1 MRKSIIATA
10 GMLSFLL
17 LACGIWG
24 FAQSQRSMVGFMPPN
39 TSINGVDCSGQTVED
54 AHTSLTLAWNRHDF
68 VVIADGSEAGM
79 LTNLHFEYH
88 PSKILDK
95 ALTRSC
101 IHPALTW
108 LMKELDPYRT
118 DLKIAKVNDE
128 FPQQLK
134 FLGFIDTGSTKET
147 KNAYI
152 DMSDTNLP
160 IVPEVYGSN
169 IDQPKLLQAILAQ
182 IEKGFF
188 EISIETPDYYVAP
201 TVLANDPDLLAKQAL
216 YRKYLTF
223 QITYDFGY
231 YHEVLSPQVL
241 ADLLRYD
248 QDEVVVDEQKAA
260 DFIRKM
266 ATKYDSANFTR
277 TFYNEYGAKVTVF
290 GGNYGYLLDQDAEI
304 QWLIQALHHGDTLTR
319 TPKYKATARSQSS
332 SRYGSSYVEI
342 DLTRQHVWIYK
353 DGALVLSTP
362 VVTGNVAKGTPTP
375 AGSYHIY
382 YMQEDRVLRGKDW
395 DGSTYETPVSYWMAF
410 NRAIGLHDAPWRSS
424 FGGTIYKTHG
434 SHGCINMPPRLAKTA
449 YSLLYIGYPV
459 FVHY

>member
-10 GMLSFLL
+10 CMLSSLL

-24 FAQSQRSMVGFMPPN
+24 FAQNQSTMTGFMPPY
-39 TSINGVDCSGQTVED
+39 TSINGVDCSGQTLKE
-54 AHTSLTLAWNRHDF
+54 AHLNLTSEHNRHDF
-68 VVIADGSEAGM
+68 VVIADGSEAGT
-79 LTNLHFEYH
+79 LTNLHFDYH

-108 LMKELDPYRT
+108 LMKELNPYRT
-118 DLKIAKVNDE
+118 DLNIDKVNDE
-128 FPQQLK
+128 FVQQFK
-134 FLGFIDTGSTKET
+134 ELGFINTGSTIET

-152 DMSDTNLP
+152 DMTDTNLP
-160 IVPEVYGSN
+160 IVPEVYGST
-169 IDQPKLLQAILAQ
+169 IDQPKLLNAILAQ
-182 IEKGFF
+182 IERGNF
-188 EISIETPDYYVAP
+188 EINIETPDYYVAP
-201 TVLANDPDLLAKQAL
+201 TVFADDPELLAKQAL

-231 YHEVLSPQVL
+231 YQEIMTPQIL
-241 ADLLRYD
+241 AGLLRYN

-266 ATKYDSANFTR
+266 AAKYDSANFTR
-277 TFYNEYGAKVTVF
+277 TFYNEYGTKVTVF
-290 GGNYGYLLDQDAEI
+290 GGNYGYLIDQDAEI
-304 QWLIQALHHGDTLTR
+304 QWLTQALHHGDTLTR
-319 TPKYKATARSQSS
+319 LPKYKTTARSVSNS
-332 SRYGSSYVEI
+332 KYGSSYVEI
-342 DLTRQHVWIYK
+342 DLTRQHLWIYK
-353 DGALVLSTP
+353 DDVLVLSTP

-424 FGGTIYKTHG
+424 FGGTIYKTGG
-434 SHGCINMPPRLAKTA
+434 SHGCINMPPRLARTA
-449 YSLLYIGYPV
+449 YSLIYIGYPV
-459 FVHY
+459 HVHY